1 VTIAGLLS
9 IPFMFLCF
17 FASTAGMAILAYS
30 LPAFMGTIYV
40 ACSFALIQNHTP
52 LEMRSVCAAINLFIM
67 NIIGLGLGPF
77 TIGLFSDVFASSM
90 GVDALRYALL
100 VTLVAIAFGSWFYY
114 RTGVWVRRVRGLTQT

>member
-1 VTIAGLLS
+1 
-9 IPFMFLCF
+9 
-17 FASTAGMAILAYS
+17 
-30 LPAFMGTIYV
+30 
-40 ACSFALIQNHTP
+40 
-52 LEMRSVCAAINLFIM
+52 MRSVCAAINLFIM

>member
-1 VTIAGLLS
+1 
-9 IPFMFLCF
+9 MFLCF
-17 FASTAGMAILAYS
+17 FASTPEIAILAYT

-77 TIGLFSDVFASSM
+77 TIGLFSDLFESSM
-90 GVDALRYALL
+90 GIDALRYALL
-100 VTLVAIAFGSWFYY
+100 VTLGAIALGSWFYY
-114 RTGVWVRRVRGLTQT
+114 RTGIFVRRIRL